1 MKKIL
6 LAVFAVLFTGQ
17 AVAVELKINVAA
29 VPALVGPS
37 GITDVTNCS
46 GTSLN
51 PALGS
56 TVTTDITGLDC
67 VEVVTASPFNDY
79 EYDTYDMSSQC
90 NIFSNSTSVATN
102 GFTIWGGPN
111 LTSQE
116 NFGEDCLLTFNGAS
130 GPPPSDSGGGGGSD
144 SGGGGSAAM
153 PVPALPLLGLLSL
166 GGLLG
171 FLGLRKLRQ

>member
-1 MKKIL
+1 MKKVL
-6 LAVFAVLFTGQ
+6 LAVFAVLFTGH

-79 EYDTYDMSSQC
+79 VYDTYDISSQC
-90 NIFSNSTSVATN
+90 NIFSNGTSVATN

-116 NFGEDCLLTFNGAS
+116 NFSEDCLLTFNGAS
-130 GPPPSDSGGGGGSD
+130 GPPPGDSGGG
-144 SGGGGSAAM
+144 SGGGGSAAT
-153 PVPALPLLGLLSL
+153 PVPALPLFGLLGL

-171 FLGLRKLRQ
+171 VLGLRRLSQ